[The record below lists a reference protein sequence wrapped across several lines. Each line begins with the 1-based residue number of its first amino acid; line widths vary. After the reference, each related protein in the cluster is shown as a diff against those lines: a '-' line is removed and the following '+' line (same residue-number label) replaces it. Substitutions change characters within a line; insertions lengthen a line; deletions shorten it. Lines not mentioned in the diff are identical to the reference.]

1 MLKAAIHL
9 PARGLGVHPAF
20 WGPATSAM
28 TKFDAIMT
36 AVVFAERGEVA
47 TAQSILSGLG
57 GRLTAGGSRSWG
69 KIAKTIGLGAAS
81 LGLYG
86 ALFAFER
93 PILAFTSEGGASM
106 VAVIAIAFAFS
117 AVHGAFTGRFWDTL
131 GLKAKR

>member
-1 MLKAAIHL
+1 
-9 PARGLGVHPAF
+9 
-20 WGPATSAM
+20 M

-36 AVVFAERGEVA
+36 AVTFAERGEAA

-69 KIAKTIGLGAAS
+69 RIAKTIGLGAAS

-86 ALFAFER
+86 ALYVFQF
-93 PILAFTSEGGASM
+93 PILDSTSRGSGSATAAV
-106 VAVIAIAFAFS
+106 VAIVFAFS
-117 AVHGAFTGRFWDTL
+117 VVHGAFTGHFWDTL

>member
-1 MLKAAIHL
+1 
-9 PARGLGVHPAF
+9 
-20 WGPATSAM
+20 M

-36 AVVFAERGEVA
+36 AVTFAERGEAA

-57 GRLTAGGSRSWG
+57 SRLTAGGSRSWG
-69 KIAKTIGLGAAS
+69 RIVKTAGLGLAS

-93 PILAFTSEGGASM
+93 PLLAFTAEGGASM
-106 VAVIAIAFAFS
+106 AAVIAITFAFS
-117 AVHGAFTGRFWDTL
+117 IVHGAFTGRFWEIL